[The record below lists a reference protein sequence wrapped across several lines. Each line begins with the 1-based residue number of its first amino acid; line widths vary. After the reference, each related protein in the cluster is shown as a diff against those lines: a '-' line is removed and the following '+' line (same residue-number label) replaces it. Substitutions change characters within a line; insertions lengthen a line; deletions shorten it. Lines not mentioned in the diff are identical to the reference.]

1 MDYFLT
7 AARAA
12 WDLLFGFDPEVWF
25 VLWTSLKISS
35 LAAALA
41 AVAGVPLGMAI
52 ALNRFRGRGA
62 VLLALNTSM
71 ALPTVVIG
79 LFVYALI
86 GRRGPLGPLGLLFT
100 PSGIVL
106 GEFLLAVPVAV
117 NYALN
122 AVQALDPRLFQTI
135 RSLGASRWQEAGMIV
150 REARF
155 GMVAALVASFGRTI
169 AEVGV
174 AMMLGGNIKG
184 FTRTMTTAIALE
196 TSKGEFELGI
206 ALGVFLLAVALVVN
220 AGLYALQRE
229 AR

>member
-1 MDYFLT
+1 MESFLA

-12 WDLLFGFDPEVWF
+12 WDLLVGFDPEVWLVAF
-25 VLWTSLKISS
+25 TSLRISS

-41 AVAGVPLGMAI
+41 ALAGVPLGMAI
-52 ALNRFRGRGA
+52 ALSRFRGREA

-71 ALPTVVIG
+71 AVPTVVIG
-79 LFVYALI
+79 LFAYALI

-106 GEFLLAVPVAV
+106 GEFILAVPVAV
-117 NYALN
+117 SYSLN

-135 RSLGASRWQEAGMIV
+135 RSLGTSRWHEAGMIA

-155 GMVAALVASFGRTI
+155 GMAAALVASFGRTVG
-169 AEVGV
+169 EVGV

-196 TSKGEFELGI
+196 TSKGELELGL
-206 ALGVFLLAVALVVN
+206 ALGAFLLLLALVVN
-220 AGLYALQRE
+220 VGLSLLQRE

>member
-12 WDLLFGFDPEVWF
+12 WDLLAGFDPEVWF

-52 ALNRFRGRGA
+52 ALVRFRGRGA

-79 LFVYALI
+79 LFVYALV

-106 GEFLLAVPVAV
+106 GEFLLAVPVAA

-122 AVQALDPRLFQTI
+122 AVQALDPRLHQTI
-135 RSLGASRWQEAGMIV
+135 RSLGASRWQEGGMIV

>member
-1 MDYFLT
+1 MNFF
-7 AARAA
+7 ARSYLACGCLA
-12 WDLLFGFDPEVWF
+12 GFDPEVWL

-35 LAAALA
+35 LAAVLA

-52 ALNRFRGRGA
+52 ALGRFRGRGA

-71 ALPTVVIG
+71 ALPTVVVG

-86 GRRGPLGPLGLLFT
+86 GRRGPLGALGLLFT

-106 GEFLLAVPVAV
+106 GEFLLAVPIAAS
-117 NYALN
+117 YSLN

-135 RSLGASRWQEAGMIV
+135 RSLGTSRWRETGIIV

-155 GMVAALVASFGRTI
+155 GIVAALVASFGRTI

-196 TSKGEFELGI
+196 TSKGEFELGL

-220 AGLYALQRE
+220 AGLFALQRE

>member
-12 WDLLFGFDPEVWF
+12 WDLLAGFDPEVWF

-52 ALNRFRGRGA
+52 ALVRFRGRGA

-79 LFVYALI
+79 LFVYALV
-86 GRRGPLGPLGLLFT
+86 GRRGPLGSLGLLFT

-106 GEFLLAVPVAV
+106 GEFLLAVPVAAH
-117 NYALN
+117 YALN
-122 AVQALDPRLFQTI
+122 AVQALDPRLFQTV

-150 REARF
+150 REARS
-155 GMVAALVASFGRTI
+155 GIVAALVASFGRTI
-169 AEVGV
+169 AEVGI

>member
-1 MDYFLT
+1 MDSFLES
-7 AARAA
+7 ARAA

-41 AVAGVPLGMAI
+41 SIAGVPLGMAI

>member
-25 VLWTSLKISS
+25 VLWTSLRISS

-52 ALNRFRGRGA
+52 ALGRFRGRGA
-62 VLLALNTSM
+62 VLLALNTAM

-100 PSGIVL
+100 PSGIVV

>member
-1 MDYFLT
+1 MDSLLT

-12 WDLLFGFDPEVWF
+12 WDLLAGFDPEVWF

-41 AVAGVPLGMAI
+41 SVAGVPLGMAI
-52 ALNRFRGRGA
+52 ALARFRGRDA

-220 AGLYALQRE
+220 VGLYALQRE